1 MSVCCRDSSYY
12 AFFHPLSSRSSF
24 VMAATDHLHRRM
36 AKMSE
41 RIRQLEDALSIIHK
55 RTSSDPH
62 PLLRDEFLSI
72 KAHKADESPD
82 ERRDGGGGNGNG
94 SEGAANT
101 TDVIDAFGT
110 LSITDRG
117 TSRFFGAA
125 GGTEVGVLV

>member
-1 MSVCCRDSSYY
+1 
-12 AFFHPLSSRSSF
+12 
-24 VMAATDHLHRRM
+24 MAATDHLHRRM

-41 RIRQLEDALSIIHK
+41 RIRQLEDALTIIHK
-55 RTSSDPH
+55 KHSDDPH
-62 PLLRDEFLSI
+62 PLLREEFMTI

-82 ERRDGGGGNGNG
+82 DKNLD
-94 SEGAANT
+94 AADA

-125 GGTEVGVLV
+125 GGTEVCIFV